1 MDCRETDDTLGTL
14 VGSGGRGEQRNFT
27 WERVVKGQKNTELG
41 AREHIRTH
49 RRLPLRYFVDIS
61 KNIRS
66 IRMKFVRN
74 PVL

>member
-41 AREHIRTH
+41 AREHIRTQKVTTEVFC
-49 RRLPLRYFVDIS
+49 RY
-61 KNIRS
+61 
-66 IRMKFVRN
+66 
-74 PVL
+74 